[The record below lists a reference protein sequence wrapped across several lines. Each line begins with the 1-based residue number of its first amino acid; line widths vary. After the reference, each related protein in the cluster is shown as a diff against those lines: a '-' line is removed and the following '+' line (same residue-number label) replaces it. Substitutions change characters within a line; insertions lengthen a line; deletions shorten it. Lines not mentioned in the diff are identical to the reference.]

1 MFMKSP
7 WNLFLP
13 WLFLWHSA
21 TRVTAFVPHA
31 AIHTT
36 TTTKNVPF
44 LSSTAASSTAR
55 HSVSAAHSTSVQA
68 PDFSR
73 EPSHKEARNNVN
85 FLKDMPRPDQP
96 ARVIVIGGG
105 LAGLSTAK
113 HLVDAGHIPIVMEA
127 RDLLGGKV
135 AAWRDAD
142 GDVSETGL
150 HCFFGAYPNAMTIFQ
165 DLEITDRLQWKVR
178 CATFRYVVFVVLIY
192 ISISRLRACV
202 CFSYSRPIGLFV
214 CSGPS
219 NAVCQDTGRW
229 QTTQ

>member
-1 MFMKSP
+1 MFMKSS
-7 WNLFLP
+7 WNVLLP
-13 WLFLWHSA
+13 WLFLWHSG
-21 TRVTAFVPHA
+21 TRVTAFAPHHA
-31 AIHTT
+31 AKTI
-36 TTTKNVPF
+36 NVPF
-44 LSSTAASSTAR
+44 LSSPTSTAR
-55 HSVSAAHSTSVQA
+55 HSTATAKSHSTSIAA
-68 PDFSR
+68 PDFSN

-85 FLKDMPRPDQP
+85 FLKDLPRPVTP

-113 HLVDAGHIPIVMEA
+113 HLVDAGHLPIVIEA

-178 CATFRYVVFVVLIY
+178 LVIYSLKHAVLVDPINQHGPTHTFS
-192 ISISRLRACV
+192 SICNK
-202 CFSYSRPIGLFV
+202 
-214 CSGPS
+214 GPS
-219 NAVCQDTGRW
+219 NVVC
-229 QTTQ
+229 